1 MDVSL
6 ESPVVC
12 AYHATYSDVGEPVHN
27 HAPGDI
33 CIQWHLEKYY
43 VEDHLGDIVR
53 RFRDSTSKQATTTY
67 SNNRASIYKWPT
79 STFQWTIRKPTP

>member
-1 MDVSL
+1 MDISL
-6 ESPVVC
+6 ESPVIC

-33 CIQWHLEKYY
+33 CIQRHLEKYD
-43 VEDHLGDIVR
+43 VKDHLKDVTRG
-53 RFRDSTSKQATTTY
+53 FCDSNLNRTAKTY
-67 SNNRASIYKWPT
+67 CYHRASIYEWPT